1 MDFETPEQAID
12 ALDNVAKSMDSYPAM
27 ASLADMQ
34 RRAVAFLRESLGGA
48 PVATKST
55 RSKRG

>member
-1 MDFETPEQAID
+1 MDFDTSDQALD

-34 RRAVAFLRESLGGA
+34 RRAVAYLRDALGGA
-48 PVATKST
+48 PVATKTS
-55 RSKRG
+55 RSKRT